1 MAGGATK
8 ASKKASGKKAKGT
21 RDAKAL
27 GKHMELQKKAQRLE
41 GTAKKFPKG
50 IAAQGLQKITGQIKK
65 SARNLA
71 KKGIRF
77 TNSGAAYSTSKTRR
91 RK

>member
-27 GKHMELQKKAQRLE
+27 VKHTELQKKAQRLE

-50 IAAQGLQKITGQIKK
+50 IAAAGLKKITGQINK
-65 SARNLA
+65 SARDLA

-77 TNSGAAYSTSKTRR
+77 TKSGAAYTSSKPRR